1 MSKSF
6 GRKRKR
12 IVKIQTFEF
21 SSSEDDDQEEGL
33 AIKIKE
39 LDQQPPSQD
48 NSQTNSS
55 NFNNNNINTN
65 FNLESSFVSN
75 YENSVDL
82 SGDLH
87 LINRPITTESGVAL
101 SIAAKPPIQDSS
113 LIHSLLNSYTNTS
126 KNIITN
132 TSIESYRLDNG
143 GEETNAAYES
153 GFKCSSVLKDLDNAE
168 KVNKNVQKHKF
179 YLKNRYKR
187 FKKKQQLKKED
198 SSSGSEEGDE
208 YSKELI
214 EDLSTSLHLPGST
227 IEPSN
232 KETEKS
238 NLDDCTESSKVNKF
252 KSQKSILKSIIKQSS
267 GNISKQDQEVLCFSL
282 AQVRDDLLGQATEN
296 INESNFTQINM
307 NEDPNYENHLSRENF
322 DVDKRNTNIQ
332 NFTNDLDEIMLRHKP
347 PYIKNLTTSL
357 EEWMDLG
364 YRLHRLV
371 YNIEEDDGF
380 LRFIKMYEKETV
392 SIFLNKV
399 VDLKWENKT
408 GEFFV
413 SLASILLEKH
423 FDADIGQK
431 FLISE
436 ELRSYVDKI
445 KDVFQN
451 NKRNLKKGI
460 TGLYLEQEHFIAEKY
475 F

>member
-1 MSKSF
+1 MSNTF

-21 SSSEDDDQEEGL
+21 SSSEDEIQEEAH
-33 AIKIKE
+33 AIKIKQ

-48 NSQTNSS
+48 NYQTNSS
-55 NFNNNNINTN
+55 NFNNNNINTH

-75 YENSVDL
+75 NENSVDL
-82 SGDLH
+82 SGELNV
-87 LINRPITTESGVAL
+87 LNRYVSMESSVAL
-101 SIAAKPPIQDSS
+101 SAASRPAIQDSS
-113 LIHSLLNSYTNTS
+113 LINSLLNSYTNTS
-126 KNIITN
+126 KNIVTN
-132 TSIESYRLDNG
+132 TSTESNRMDNEG
-143 GEETNAAYES
+143 DETNAAYES
-153 GFKCSSVLKDLDNAE
+153 GLKSSSVLKDLDNAE

-187 FKKKQQLKKED
+187 FKKKQQLKRKESETD
-198 SSSGSEEGDE
+198 SEEGDK

-227 IEPSN
+227 LEDDN
-232 KETEKS
+232 KEIEDLNFNVETRPNKA
-238 NLDDCTESSKVNKF
+238 NKF
-252 KSQKSILKSIIKQSS
+252 KSQKSILKTIIKQSS
-267 GNISKQDQEVLCFSL
+267 ENISKQDQEVLCFSL

-296 INESNFTQINM
+296 INDNNNTQINVKEEFSHK
-307 NEDPNYENHLSRENF
+307 NNLTRDNF

-332 NFTNDLDEIMLRHKP
+332 NFTDDLDEILLRHKL
-347 PYIKNLTTSL
+347 PYITNLTTSL
-357 EEWMDLG
+357 DEWMDLG

-380 LRFIKMYEKETV
+380 LRFIKMYEKENV
-392 SIFLNKV
+392 SIFLNRI

-408 GEFFV
+408 SEFFV
-413 SLASILLEKH
+413 GLASIILEKH
-423 FDADIGQK
+423 FDADICK
-431 FLISE
+431 KYVVSE
-436 ELRSYVDKI
+436 ELRRYIDNLKA
-445 KDVFQN
+445 VFQN

-460 TGLYLEQEHFIAEKY
+460 TGLYLEQEHFLAEKY